1 MVRVAGVVL
10 PSKKHIIIA
19 LTDIYGIGY
28 TRAKYICNKVGVSE
42 LIKVSDLKDD
52 EIVNIQNIV
61 NEFEVE
67 GDLRRRISINIKRL
81 KDIKCYRGMRHRLSL
96 PVRGQRTKTNAKTR
110 KKKKSKLTKKVMEK

>member
-1 MVRVAGVVL
+1 MVRVSGVVL

-19 LTDIYGIGY
+19 LTSIYGIGIV
-28 TRAKYICNKVGVSE
+28 RAKNICMKVGISGS
-42 LIKVSDLKDD
+42 IKVSDLKDE
-52 EIVNIQNIV
+52 EILKIQNFV

-96 PVRGQRTKTNAKTR
+96 PVRGQRTRTNAKTR
-110 KKKKSKLTKKVMEK
+110 KKKKSKIAVKK